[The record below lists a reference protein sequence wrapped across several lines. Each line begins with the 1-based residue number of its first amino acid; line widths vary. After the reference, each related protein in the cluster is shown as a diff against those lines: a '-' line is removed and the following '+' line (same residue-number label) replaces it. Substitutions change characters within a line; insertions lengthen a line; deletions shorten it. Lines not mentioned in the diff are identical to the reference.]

1 MKSPLSVIALRL
13 LTVNILDPSKPQV
26 MAMPGDWLT
35 VDLLLPS
42 SNRDTLVH

>member
-1 MKSPLSVIALRL
+1 MKSLLSMTAFRL
-13 LTVNILDPSKPQV
+13 LTVSILDPSKPQV
-26 MAMPGDWLT
+26 MVIPGDWLT